1 MTATEDRIAA
11 LVEAGADRIVATLCD
26 LVSFPSIVLND
37 PTKAGPGER
46 DCQLYLQKRIEA
58 LGFTTDLWDPDG
70 PALYAKYEG
79 RPGANKGRTFE
90 GRPNLGG
97 VLKGSGGGRSIM
109 LTGHIDVV
117 PPGAAEHWKSDP
129 FVPVVE
135 DGFVRGRGTIDMKGG
150 VASMLMAVEFLKE
163 AGVPLAGDI
172 VFTTVVDEEIGGMGS
187 LAMVDRGFSADAGIM
202 TEPTANRIAPLCH
215 GILWGRIVIDGIG
228 GHAELT
234 PNAWY
239 GSGPVDAIQLCR
251 QMLDG
256 LDILNRRWMF
266 DPKKNHPLMDL
277 PNQIIVTQIKAGE
290 HPSSMAGKA
299 EIIIDVQY
307 LPHEKD
313 EFGLGGHVKREIE
326 AHVAAVC
333 QADPYLAA
341 HPARVEW
348 ILDADCAEVPADHPF
363 VGAFQGAVTA
373 AGLSPVLSGFGAHSD
388 IGLPTGLGRTPTVNF
403 GPGDPAQ
410 SHQPNEQVSVRD
422 LVDCTKR
429 SRSPWHAGA
438 REGVVGDGPAFH
450 AGTVPYGPPLSPV
463 PPPQGGRGR

>member
-1 MTATEDRIAA
+1 MASIEERIADQ
-11 LVEAGADRIVATLCD
+11 VEARGDRIVETLSA
-26 LVSFPSIVLND
+26 LVSFPSIVMSD

-46 DCQLYLQKRIEA
+46 DCQLYLQQRLEK

-70 PALYAKYEG
+70 PALYEKYKG

-97 VLKGSGGGRSIM
+97 TLKGTGGGKSIM

-117 PPGAAEHWKSDP
+117 PPGAREHWQTDP
-129 FVPVVE
+129 FEPVLK
-135 DGFVRGRGTIDMKGG
+135 DGFLHGRGTVDMKGG
-150 VASMLMAVEFLKE
+150 VACMLMAVEILKE
-163 AGVPLAGDI
+163 LDIPLSGDV

-187 LAMVDRGFSADAGIM
+187 LAMVDRGFRADAGIM

-215 GILWGRIVIDGIG
+215 GILWGRIVLDGIG

-239 GSGPVDAIQLCR
+239 SSGPVDAVQLCR

-256 LDILNRRWMF
+256 IDILNRRWMF
-266 DPKKNHPLMDL
+266 DPNKTHPLMDM
-277 PNQIIVTQIKAGE
+277 PNQIMVTQINAGE
-290 HPSSMAGKA
+290 HPSSTAGRA
-299 EIIIDVQY
+299 EIIIDAQY

-313 EFGLGGHVKREIE
+313 EFALGGKVKREIE
-326 AHVAAVC
+326 EHVANVC
-333 QADPYLAA
+333 QADPYLRA

-363 VGAFQGAVTA
+363 VQTFQGAVGI
-373 AGLSPVLSGFGAHSD
+373 AGLSPKLSGFGAHSD
-388 IGLPTGLGRTPTVNF
+388 IGLPTGLGNTPTVNF

-410 SHQPNEQVSVRD
+410 SHQPNERVSVRD
-422 LVDCTKR
+422 LIDCTKAIALTIHR
-429 SRSPWHAGA
+429 WCR
-438 REGVVGDGPAFH
+438 
-450 AGTVPYGPPLSPV
+450 
-463 PPPQGGRGR
+463 